1 MLTQVLGLLVVGSTE
16 TAQASDACAWTQA
29 GSWANY
35 QAGTLSSV
43 EQKLAPPKPEGVGQ
57 TPTGLPV
64 KATVTYSGE
73 SRPVS
78 EVNRDAIATFANA
91 QQTPP
96 QADVRAL
103 FTEEFLFTEAGRDY
117 WLPLQKQ
124 MIPFI
129 DQELSKGDQVQLLA
143 LWIGYA
149 HPQGQIHHTFLVN
162 EFCKP

>member
-1 MLTQVLGLLVVGSTE
+1 MLAQVLGLLFMGSAA
-16 TAQASDACAWTQA
+16 TAQAPDACAWTQE

-35 QAGTLSSV
+35 PPGTLSSV

-57 TPTGLPV
+57 TPTGLPI

-78 EVNRDAIATFANA
+78 EVNRDAIATFVNA
-91 QQTPP
+91 QQTSP
-96 QADVRAL
+96 QPNVIGL
-103 FTEEFLFTEAGRDY
+103 FAEEFLFTEAGKDY

-124 MIPFI
+124 MIPFVN
-129 DQELSKGDQVQLLA
+129 QELSKGDQVQLLA
-143 LWIGYA
+143 LWVGYS
-149 HPQGQIHHTFLVN
+149 HPQGQVHHTFLVN

>member
-1 MLTQVLGLLVVGSTE
+1 MLTSLFSILLGSPVATGQV
-16 TAQASDACAWTQA
+16 ADACAWTRE

-35 QAGTLSSV
+35 QPGTLR
-43 EQKLAPPKPEGVGQ
+43 EIEAELAPPQPEGIGQ
-57 TPTGLPV
+57 TSTGLPV
-64 KATVTYSGE
+64 KVMVRYSGE

-78 EVNRDAIATFANA
+78 QVNRDAIATFASTQQNA
-91 QQTPP
+91 P
-96 QADVRAL
+96 QANITEL
-103 FTEEFLFTEAGRDY
+103 FTQEFRFTEADQDY

-129 DQELSKGDQVQLLA
+129 NEELSKGDQVQLLA

-149 HPQGQIHHTFLVN
+149 HPQGEVNHTFLVN